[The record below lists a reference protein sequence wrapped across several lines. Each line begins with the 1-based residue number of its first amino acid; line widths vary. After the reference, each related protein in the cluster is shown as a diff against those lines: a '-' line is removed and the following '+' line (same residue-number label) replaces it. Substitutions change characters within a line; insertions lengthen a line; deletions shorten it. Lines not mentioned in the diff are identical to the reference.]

1 MWLGCFEARSRSS
14 KGRSDVD
21 EESSEG
27 GEASEADE
35 APPPPVPAP
44 RRLRPATVAV
54 HAGRPSHPGGPVNP
68 PIVLSSTFRHGGEH
82 LYGRDDN
89 ETWEAFESALGVL
102 EGGTALAFA
111 SGMAAITAVFETLPI
126 GATVVIPADAYNG
139 TRRWCAD
146 AAGRGRLAARL
157 VDIAQTERGPRRASE
172 GAGLVWVES
181 PTNPCLAIADIAA
194 IAAGAHQRGA
204 TVVVDNTLATPLLQ
218 RPLELGADVVVHS
231 VTKFIAGHSDLL
243 MGAVVTGD
251 PAVLEVVRGRRT
263 LFGGIPGPVEAWLA
277 LRGLRTLPA
286 RLERGQLTAGE
297 LAHRL
302 VSHPAVERVRYP
314 GLPED
319 PGYAVAQRQ
328 MVGPGAM
335 VSFEVR
341 GGAEPAEAVCS
352 AVTLLTPATSLGGV
366 ETLIERRG
374 RYLFE
379 EGTPP
384 GLLRMSVGLEDVEDL
399 WDDLAQALDQVV
411 DRGTR
416 P

>member
-1 MWLGCFEARSRSS
+1 
-14 KGRSDVD
+14 VD
-21 EESSEG
+21 DPGPSTPPS
-27 GEASEADE
+27 AS
-35 APPPPVPAP
+35 PPRPW
-44 RRLRPATVAV
+44 RPATVAV
-54 HAGRPSHPGGPVNP
+54 HAGRPTGPGVPVNP
-68 PIVLSSTFRHGGEH
+68 PIVLSSTFRHGGDR

-89 ETWEAFESALGVL
+89 ETWESFESVLGAL

-111 SGMAAITAVFETLPI
+111 SGMAAITAVFETLPL

-146 AAGRGRLAARL
+146 AAGRGRLTVRA
-157 VDIAQTERGPRRASE
+157 VDITDTDRVLDACH

-231 VTKFIAGHSDLL
+231 VTKFLAGHSDLL
-243 MGAVVTGD
+243 MGAVVTADAG
-251 PAVLEVVRGRRT
+251 VLEAIRSRRT
-263 LFGGIPGPVEAWLA
+263 LFGGIAGPVEAWLA

-286 RLERGQLTAGE
+286 RLERAQLTAGE
-297 LAHRL
+297 LARRL
-302 VSHPAVERVRYP
+302 VGHPMVTRVRYP

-319 PGYAVAQRQ
+319 PGYTRAGSQ
-328 MVGPGAM
+328 MAGPGAM

-341 GGAEPAEAVCS
+341 GGAEPAEAVC
-352 AVTLLTPATSLGGV
+352 AALTVLTPATSLGGV

-379 EGTPP
+379 EGTPA

-399 WDDLAQALDQVV
+399 WDDLAGALGAVSDHPPA
-411 DRGTR
+411 D
-416 P
+416 PS